1 MAVGARVTG
10 RDDGASEES
19 VKRWLRQAK
28 ARATRKVVSRAE
40 LLSMTASQWSER
52 DLQDAIIAD
61 LKKLGIRLYY
71 HTWNSRHSQAGFPD
85 LIALHD
91 GRGLAVELK
100 RETAP
105 AKAEQVAWLHAFGL
119 FPGMRAA
126 LWRPS
131 DYLSGRVAGTLLW
144 LAGRAE

>member
-1 MAVGARVTG
+1 MGARVTG
-10 RDDGASEES
+10 RDDGASEEA
-19 VKRWLRQAK
+19 VKRWLSAK
-28 ARATRKVVSRAE
+28 TRGTRRVVSRAE

-52 DLQDAIIAD
+52 DLQNAIIAD

-119 FPGMRAA
+119 FPGMRVA

-131 DYLSGRVAGTLLW
+131 DYLSGRVADTLLW
-144 LAGRAE
+144 LAGRAVI